1 MTDKGYI
8 KFSVIFT
15 SIIVAIIAIL
25 LIIFLL
31 DLIFR
36 RSNKFG
42 DFIYHIDLIRRL
54 INLTFEKQISS
65 HYLNIT
71 KGAELSEKGSES
83 IKEKE
88 QPQVLEEVH
97 GGCGGSCYSLS
108 SSLTYDPQIFLKKRM
123 H

>member
-1 MTDKGYI
+1 MADKGYI

-54 INLTFEKQISS
+54 INLTFEKHSS
-65 HYLNIT
+65 SQYLNMP
-71 KGAELSEKGSES
+71 KGTELSELGSGG
-83 IKEKE
+83 INRNE

-123 H
+123 Q

>member
-1 MTDKGYI
+1 MADKGYI

-15 SIIVAIIAIL
+15 SIIIAIIAIL

-54 INLTFEKQISS
+54 IKLTFEKHSS
-65 HYLNIT
+65 SQYLSMS
-71 KGAELSEKGSES
+71 KGIELSEMGSGR
-83 IKEKE
+83 INGNE
-88 QPQVLEEVH
+88 QQQVQEVH

>member
-1 MTDKGYI
+1 MADKGYI

-15 SIIVAIIAIL
+15 SIIVAIITIL

-42 DFIYHIDLIRRL
+42 DFIYHIDLVRRL
-54 INLTFEKQISS
+54 INLTFEKHSS
-65 HYLNIT
+65 SQYLNMS
-71 KGAELSEKGSES
+71 KGTELSELGSGG
-83 IKEKE
+83 INRNE
-88 QPQVLEEVH
+88 QQVQEIH

-123 H
+123 Q